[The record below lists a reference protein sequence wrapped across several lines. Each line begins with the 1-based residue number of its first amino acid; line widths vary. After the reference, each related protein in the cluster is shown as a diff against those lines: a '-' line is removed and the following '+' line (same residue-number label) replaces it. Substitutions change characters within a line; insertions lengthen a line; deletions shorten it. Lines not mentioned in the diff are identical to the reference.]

1 MKVNKKIIYVIGI
14 NSFNFHDLKINLQKL
29 FHETNYI
36 AAPDVFI
43 EKIKKWDRSEGT
55 QKIFFSSR
63 SDNKLIDWLKNQKSN
78 VILIS
83 RGDPLWFGI
92 GRILIENFSKEE
104 LYFYPGTS
112 SLQLAF
118 SKLKKTW
125 QDSSFISVHGRDY
138 SKLIKALKSR
148 MSNLAIVTDKKSKSV
163 NLIKKILIELNLES
177 NYDFWLCEELGF
189 KEEKIRLINLRQE
202 LPENVSDLNIIVL
215 LKKELSQ
222 NQKHQNLPLFGLNDD
237 NFKSYDDRP
246 NLMTKREVRIQI
258 LADLDLPKQG
268 ILWDVGAGTGTI
280 GLEALRLRP
289 KLKLFSIDKRLGTK
303 NLINTNSKRL
313 SVRPKKIFE
322 EDINNLLKKKFEK
335 ILGIPKRVIIGGC
348 DSATKISII
357 EKLSTFKIKDL
368 LIVVP
373 IITYESLQEIKNK
386 FEDNDYETSFIMI
399 QIYKGITIAEGS
411 RLEPN
416 NPVFI
421 LRGKKST

>member
-1 MKVNKKIIYVIGI
+1 MKVNKKTIYVIGI
-14 NSFNFHDLKINLQKL
+14 NSFNFEDLKLNLQNL

-36 AAPDVFI
+36 AAPDIFI
-43 EKIKKWDRSEGT
+43 EKIKKWDKSEGT

-63 SDNKLIDWLKNQKSN
+63 SDNKLINWLKNQNCN

-92 GRILIENFSKEE
+92 GRILVENFSKEE
-104 LYFYPGTS
+104 LCFYPGTS

-148 MSNLAIVTDKKSKSV
+148 KSNLAIVTDKKSKSV
-163 NLIKKILIELNLES
+163 NLIKKILIELNLE
-177 NYDFWLCEELGF
+177 NHYDFWLCEELGF
-189 KEEKIRLINLRQE
+189 KEEKIRLINLRKK
-202 LPENVSDLNIIVL
+202 LPEKISDLNIIVL
-215 LKKELSQ
+215 LKKECSQ
-222 NQKHQNLPLFGLNDD
+222 KNQNLPLFGLNDD
-237 NFKSYDDRP
+237 IFKSFDDRP

-258 LADLDLPKQG
+258 LADLDLPKEG

-289 KLKLFSIDKRLGTK
+289 KLQLFSIDKRLGTK
-303 NLINTNSKRL
+303 NLINTNSKIL

-322 EDINNLLKKKFEK
+322 EDINNLLREKFEK
-335 ILGIPKRVIIGGC
+335 ILGIPNRVIIGGC

-357 EKLSTFKIKDL
+357 ERLSPLKIENL

>member
-1 MKVNKKIIYVIGI
+1 
-14 NSFNFHDLKINLQKL
+14 
-29 FHETNYI
+29 
-36 AAPDVFI
+36 
-43 EKIKKWDRSEGT
+43 
-55 QKIFFSSR
+55 
-63 SDNKLIDWLKNQKSN
+63 
-78 VILIS
+78 
-83 RGDPLWFGI
+83 
-92 GRILIENFSKEE
+92 
-104 LYFYPGTS
+104 
-112 SLQLAF
+112 
-118 SKLKKTW
+118 
-125 QDSSFISVHGRDY
+125 
-138 SKLIKALKSR
+138 
-148 MSNLAIVTDKKSKSV
+148 
-163 NLIKKILIELNLES
+163 
-177 NYDFWLCEELGF
+177 
-189 KEEKIRLINLRQE
+189 
-202 LPENVSDLNIIVL
+202 
-215 LKKELSQ
+215 
-222 NQKHQNLPLFGLNDD
+222 
-237 NFKSYDDRP
+237 
-246 NLMTKREVRIQI
+246 MTKREVRIQI

>member
-1 MKVNKKIIYVIGI
+1 MKVNKKTIYVIGI
-14 NSFNFHDLKINLQKL
+14 NSFNFQDLKLNLQNL

-36 AAPDVFI
+36 AAPDIFI
-43 EKIKKWDRSEGT
+43 EKIKKWDKSEGT

-63 SDNKLIDWLKNQKSN
+63 SDNKLINWLKNQNCN

-92 GRILIENFSKEE
+92 GRILVENFSKEE
-104 LYFYPGTS
+104 LCFYPGTS

-148 MSNLAIVTDKKSKSV
+148 KSNLAIVTDKKSKSV
-163 NLIKKILIELNLES
+163 NLIKKILIELNLE
-177 NYDFWLCEELGF
+177 NHYDFWLCEELGF
-189 KEEKIRLINLRQE
+189 KEEKIRLINLRKK
-202 LPENVSDLNIIVL
+202 LPEKISDLNIIVL
-215 LKKELSQ
+215 LKKECSQ
-222 NQKHQNLPLFGLNDD
+222 KNQNLPLFGLNDD
-237 NFKSYDDRP
+237 IFKSFDDRP

-258 LADLDLPKQG
+258 LADLDLPKEG

-289 KLKLFSIDKRLGTK
+289 KLQLFSIDKRLGTK

-335 ILGIPKRVIIGGC
+335 ILGIPDRVIIGGC

-368 LIVVP
+368 LVVVP

-386 FEDNDYETSFIMI
+386 FEDKDFETSFIVI